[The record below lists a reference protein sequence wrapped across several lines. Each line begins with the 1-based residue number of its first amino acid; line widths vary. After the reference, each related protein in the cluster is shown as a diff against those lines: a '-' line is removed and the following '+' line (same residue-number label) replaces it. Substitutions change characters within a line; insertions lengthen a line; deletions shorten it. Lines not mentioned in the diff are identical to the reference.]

1 MNTKYNCGCVESDF
15 DTPIITNNTVECS
28 ILLEC
33 GDYILKE
40 NENKI
45 LPE

>member
-15 DTPIITNNTVECS
+15 DTPIMTNNTVECS

-33 GDYILKE
+33 GDYILQE